1 MKSVTSASLL
11 GQEVFGHYAR
21 RRFLEVWAGVVY
33 HKLLPACVFWVGWD
47 GKENVQSYVFTVI
60 SWQLFLIK
68 TDKKLQM
75 PVNHQFKIDHPV
87 LDESL
92 QIATCVYILYMFDY

>member
-1 MKSVTSASLL
+1 MCFL
-11 GQEVFGHYAR
+11 GRMVC
-21 RRFLEVWAGVVY
+21 LI
-33 HKLLPACVFWVGWD
+33 KLLVSYTVFFFFLSFLMIGFFLVRD

>member
-1 MKSVTSASLL
+1 MFSGSDGMFNQIVGFVYSL
-11 GQEVFGHYAR
+11 FF
-21 RRFLEVWAGVVY
+21 FLSFLMIGFFLVR
-33 HKLLPACVFWVGWD
+33 D

>member
-1 MKSVTSASLL
+1 MFSGSDGMFNQIVGFVYGL
-11 GQEVFGHYAR
+11 FF
-21 RRFLEVWAGVVY
+21 FLSFLMIGFFLVR
-33 HKLLPACVFWVGWD
+33 D

>member
-1 MKSVTSASLL
+1 MCFL
-11 GQEVFGHYAR
+11 GWMVC
-21 RRFLEVWAGVVY
+21 LI
-33 HKLLPACVFWVGWD
+33 KLLVSYTVSLSFFFFFLSFLMIGFFLVRD
-47 GKENVQSYVFTVI
+47 GKKNVQSYVFTVI

-75 PVNHQFKIDHPV
+75 LVNHQFKIDHPV

-92 QIATCVYILYMFDY
+92 QIATCVYILYMFGC